1 MSSAVLT
8 PDRQLSRD
16 FVRMGV
22 GFSLVA
28 FILYVWLLP
37 PATPFPRDGSS
48 MVIGRDFL
56 NFWMYGRAAQLPQP
70 WAWYDLDAYHRAIT
84 ALLGPGYP
92 GQNWSYP
99 PSIMLLA
106 APFGRMGY
114 LPALALW
121 TALGLLTFLAAARWQ
136 AWDRRVLLAA
146 LASPAAFFCLI
157 TGQSAFLIAA
167 ILSAIFYLL
176 DRRPILAGLLIATLT
191 LKPQI
196 GLLFPLVLAV
206 SGRWRV
212 FVAATAGTIAIALTT
227 AALFGIESWIAFLRE
242 GIPTQNL
249 VLVDEAG
256 LAGPFFPTIFMNL
269 HSAGLSYGIAMAIQ
283 IAFALFAVAALVWMF
298 RRHRDADPYL
308 LFLFFTA
315 CTATATPYLL
325 IYDTLPMT
333 LAALLLLD
341 RGKLDAAGRVAVRFV
356 YWLPLLQVGLGK
368 LHLPG
373 PALIAPALVVVLLRM
388 LLRRPQRDGVTE
400 FAGVPSLTKAS

>member
-1 MSSAVLT
+1 MSSAALAAN
-8 PDRQLSRD
+8 RRLSRD
-16 FVRMGV
+16 LMLMGA
-22 GFSLVA
+22 GFCLVA
-28 FILYVWLLP
+28 IAVYAWLLP
-37 PATPFPRDGSS
+37 PATPFPRDGSGLI
-48 MVIGRDFL
+48 VGRDFL
-56 NFWMYGRAAQLPQP
+56 NFWMYGRAATSAQP
-70 WAWYDLDAYHRAIT
+70 WAWYDLATYQRAIA

-121 TALGLLTFLAAARWQ
+121 TALGLLTFLTAARWQ
-136 AWDRRVLLAA
+136 AWNSRVLLAA

-157 TGQSAFLIAA
+157 TGQSSFLIAA
-167 ILSAIFYLL
+167 LLSAIFYLL
-176 DRRPILAGLLIATLT
+176 DRRPFLAGLLIATLT

-196 GLLFPLVLAV
+196 GFFFPLVLAV

-212 FVAATAGTIAIALTT
+212 FGAATVGTIAIALAT
-227 AALFGIESWIAFLRE
+227 AALFGTESWIAFIRE

-256 LAGPFFPTIFMNL
+256 IAGPFYPTIFMNL
-269 HSAGLSYGIAMAIQ
+269 HSAGLSYGAAMAVQ
-283 IAFALFAVAALVWMF
+283 IAFALFAAAALFWIF

-308 LFLFFTA
+308 LFLLFLA
-315 CTATATPYLL
+315 CTATALPYLL

-333 LAALLLLD
+333 LGALLLLD
-341 RGKLDAAGRVAVRFV
+341 RGLLDAAGRVVIRFV
-356 YWLPLLQVGLGK
+356 YWLPLLQIGFGK

-373 PALIAPALVVVLLRM
+373 PALIAPVLVIVLLWM
-388 LLRRPQRDGVTE
+388 LLPRPHREFTGVPGVTN
-400 FAGVPSLTKAS
+400 AS

>member
-8 PDRQLSRD
+8 ANRRLLRD
-16 FVRMGV
+16 FVLMGGV
-22 GFSLVA
+22 FFLVA
-28 FILYVWLLP
+28 IIVYAWLLP
-37 PATPFPRDGSS
+37 SASPFPRDGSGL
-48 MVIGRDFL
+48 VVGRDFL
-56 NFWMYGRAAQLPQP
+56 NFWMYGRAAASAQP
-70 WAWYDLDAYHRAIT
+70 WTWYDLGAYHQAIA

-121 TALGLLTFLAAARWQ
+121 TAFGLSTFLAAAWRQGWNG
-136 AWDRRVLLAA
+136 RVLLAA

-157 TGQSAFLIAA
+157 TGQSAFLTAA

-176 DRRPILAGLLIATLT
+176 DRRPFLAGLLIATLT
-191 LKPQI
+191 LKPHV
-196 GLLFPLVLAV
+196 GLLFPLALAA

-212 FVAATAGTIAIALTT
+212 FGAATLGTIAIALTT
-227 AALFGIESWIAFLRE
+227 AALFGTQSWIAFLRE

-256 LAGPFFPTIFMNL
+256 LAGPFYPTIFMNL
-269 HSAGLSYGIAMAIQ
+269 HSTGLSYGAAMAVQ
-283 IAFALFAVAALVWMF
+283 IVFALFAVAALCWIF
-298 RRHRDADPYL
+298 RRHRNADPCLLLL
-308 LFLFFTA
+308 LFVA
-315 CTATATPYLL
+315 CTATALPYLL

-333 LAALLLLD
+333 LGALLLLN
-341 RGKLDAAGRVAVRFV
+341 RGLLDTAGRVTIRFV
-356 YWLPLLQVGLGK
+356 YWLPLLQIGFSK

-373 PALIAPALVVVLLRM
+373 PALIAPVLVVVLLWM
-388 LLRRPQRDGVTE
+388 LLRRRDEVGE
-400 FAGVPSLTKAS
+400 FAGELSATKAS